1 MEWVMLFLFAQF
13 PIDLI
18 ISTPNSSPGY
28 WNLFWGCLPTSE
40 LLSTFHLL
48 EFVFPRLSWTLASL
62 ASSAPRTHAAAL
74 ILAYPSLVSYAAFL
88 SRTFC
93 VSSHPTHLNWHFTFT
108 EILGKGE
115 LKVNFTRQRTFENVS
130 LLCSHLMDTWVS
142 HRIEG
147 RVHLLQA
154 WKPLLRCLLAPGCQ
168 PWKISCLVNWSFLW
182 LVFPLSRRFYVLFC
196 FLNSQGSEYF
206 YLFDWIFSDSWLP
219 RIFF

>member
-18 ISTPNSSPGY
+18 ISTPNSPPSY
-28 WNLFWGCLPTSE
+28 WNLFWRCLPTSE

-62 ASSAPRTHAAAL
+62 ASSAPQTHAAAL
-74 ILAYPSLVSYAAFL
+74 ILAYPLLVSYSAFL
-88 SRTFC
+88 SHTFC

-115 LKVNFTRQRTFENVS
+115 LKVNFTRQCTFENVS

-147 RVHLLQA
+147 AVHLQV
-154 WKPLLRCLLAPGCQ
+154 WRPLLRCLLAPG
-168 PWKISCLVNWSFLW
+168 VNLEKSAVW
-182 LVFPLSRRFYVLFC
+182 LTDPFCDLSFPLSRRFYVLFC

-206 YLFDWIFSDSWLP
+206 YLFDWNIQWFLAA
-219 RIFF
+219 